1 MKNFK
6 LSLLLA
12 GGAALCVLA
21 ACGDD
26 SSSTGPVPGASSAS
40 GYVDPGFSS
49 AGGDPYDPGDPGTGG
64 SSQGGGNS
72 VEGGSVPAGTS
83 SASGGGPQGVSY
95 EQADIPPKTDWVAPT
110 CVATGSEIPA
120 NDPCVQYFG
129 RWDLTTAP
137 EAPTAAWSAT
147 YLKMKFTGTGVSIKL
162 NTSSSIAFYSSIDG
176 GTWTRVDATCE
187 PETNIESCRNRNF
200 RLATGLASGTHELAF
215 YRASEGGYG
224 MHDVLGYVVEN
235 GTIAVPN
242 APSARKIECMGNSI
256 TAGLGADGV
265 GSEYAHDNTLT
276 AWCVQTAL
284 KLGADWSVVAHS
296 GQGMYKNLDQ
306 FGGYAGQTEYGH
318 IITMYDEYRW
328 THFPAWSIVPPHDW
342 SYNAASARE
351 QWHFQDIPDVAIF
364 AIGTNDFINISQ
376 NSSVGMMTDAAARQ
390 QAANE
395 YLAAFKAKYDDFLN
409 FVRSKYPKNRTTVF
423 VHGTILNDDQV
434 MHSYSLGNNTLRQL
448 VAERAAAGDDR
459 IFFIDPAG
467 WLTQASDFSGD
478 WTHPTAAG
486 HQIIANNVSAIVREK
501 MGW

>member
-1 MKNFK
+1 MKSFK
-6 LSLLLA
+6 PFLLLA

-21 ACGDD
+21 SCGDSGSSGPDVPIPGGD
-26 SSSTGPVPGASSAS
+26 SSA
-40 GYVDPGFSS
+40 DLS
-49 AGGDPYDPGDPGTGG
+49 AGSSDAGSGDPG
-64 SSQGGGNS
+64 SGGGTSQPGGNPG
-72 VEGGSVPAGTS
+72 EGGSTPVGTS
-83 SASGGGPQGVSY
+83 SASGGGQQGVSY
-95 EQADIPPKTDWVAPT
+95 EQADIPPKADWVAPT

-137 EAPTAAWSAT
+137 QAPTAAWSAT
-147 YLKMKFTGTGVSIKL
+147 YVKMKFTGTGVSIKL

-176 GTWTRVDATCE
+176 GTWTRVDATCD
-187 PETNIESCRNRNF
+187 PDANIESCRNRVF
-200 RLATGLASGTHELAF
+200 QLATGLAAGTHEMAF

-242 APSARKIECMGNSI
+242 APSARTIECMGNSI

-265 GSEYAHDNTLT
+265 GSSYEHDNTLT

-284 KLGADWSVVAHS
+284 KLGADWTVVAHS

-318 IITMYDEYRW
+318 VITMYDEYQW
-328 THFPAWSIVPPHDW
+328 THYPAWSIVPPHDW

-351 QWHFQDIPDVAIF
+351 QWHFRDVPDVAIF

-376 NSSVGMMTDAAARQ
+376 NSTVGLMTDAAAKQ
-390 QAANE
+390 QAVNE
-395 YLAAFKAKYDDFLN
+395 YLAAFKAKYDDFLS
-409 FVRSKYPKNRTTVF
+409 FVRSKYPKSRTTIF
-423 VHGTILNDDQV
+423 VHGTILNDDAMQ
-434 MHSYSLGNNTLRQL
+434 SYTLGNNTLRQL
-448 VAERAAAGDDR
+448 VAERTAAGDDR

-486 HQIIANNVSAIVREK
+486 HQVIANRVSAIVKEK
-501 MGW
+501 MGWQ